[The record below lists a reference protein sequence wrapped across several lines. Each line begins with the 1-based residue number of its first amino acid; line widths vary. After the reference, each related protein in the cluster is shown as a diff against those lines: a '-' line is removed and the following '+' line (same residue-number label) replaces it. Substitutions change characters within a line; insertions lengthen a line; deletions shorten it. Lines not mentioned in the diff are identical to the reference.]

1 MKEKEVQP
9 RAQNTYLSINT
20 NTSIMSE
27 QGAYDGSDLIVEFNE
42 QRQPSETCGK
52 VPATM
57 KRQVLFFED
66 VVVHCF
72 QYPSRDEVSK
82 RWYSKNDKSIFR
94 KELKDDIQSIRLLLS
109 FTPLEAVEK
118 EVLYECIGLEPHL
131 TKQVSRLLK
140 EKRRR
145 HIHSIVEMQDYLS
158 EENLSAYAIRHSS
171 EMRERAQK
179 LASGYLKI
187 SS

>member
-1 MKEKEVQP
+1 
-9 RAQNTYLSINT
+9 
-20 NTSIMSE
+20 MSE
-27 QGAYDGSDLIVEFNE
+27 QGSYDGSDLIVDFNE
-42 QRQPSETCGK
+42 RRQPSETCGK
-52 VPATM
+52 LPASM
-57 KRQVLFFED
+57 KRQVRFFD
-66 VVVHCF
+66 DMVVHCC
-72 QYPSRDEVSK
+72 QYPSRDEVSA
-82 RWYSKNDKSIFR
+82 RWYSKKDKSIFR

-118 EVLYECIGLEPHL
+118 EVLYECVGLEPHL
-131 TKQVSRLLK
+131 TKQVTRFVK

-179 LASGYLKI
+179 VASGYLKI
-187 SS
+187 LS